1 MGKTFTQEEKLTQEE
16 NIGLRQ
22 LFGNRLQ
29 GAEIMLKRDPI
40 EMPEGVTRDTL
51 ERYRKIARKA
61 ISDGKD
67 DGVQKKRI
75 EIIDRLVTQGIV

>member
-1 MGKTFTQEEKLTQEE
+1 MGRVFTQEE

-67 DGVQKKRI
+67 EITGVQKKRI
-75 EIIDRLVTQGIV
+75 EIIDRLLAQGIV